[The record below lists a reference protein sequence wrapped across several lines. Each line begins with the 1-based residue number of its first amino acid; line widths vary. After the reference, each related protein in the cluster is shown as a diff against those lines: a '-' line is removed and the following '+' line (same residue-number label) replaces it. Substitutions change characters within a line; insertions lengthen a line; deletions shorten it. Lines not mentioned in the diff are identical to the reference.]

1 MEKQKSTG
9 EKPVLVVN
17 SVTYAMKSRDL
28 LFRHGIKTYVERLP
42 HTKENGCG
50 YGVYVPHGIDEAE
63 KLLRENGIRVLGRAG
78 RGVSP

>member
-28 LFRHGIKTYVERLP
+28 LFRHGVKAYVERLP

-63 KLLRENGIRVLGRAG
+63 KLLRENGVRVLGRAG